1 MNPIIPAPC
10 WKAAEPVI
18 TIVPV
23 FVIVFI
29 VILYVLELQV
39 AYPMKPALLFAAVRV
54 HESVTFDSESDPAL
68 MYPIS
73 VPAY

>member
-39 AYPMKPALLFAAVRV
+39 AYPMKPALLLAAVSV
-54 HESVTFDSESDPAL
+54 HESVTFDSERDPAL
-68 MYPIS
+68 MYPIN